1 MTVSWEAP
9 VSDGGLPL
17 TRYSVKI
24 YSNHGWNDTIL
35 LGVSTT
41 RFTFTSREG
50 VRPRKEYTVTVQAF
64 NELKEGEIAEGSV
77 TSAYCEYP

>member
-1 MTVSWEAP
+1 MTVSWEPP

-17 TRYSVKI
+17 TQYSVKI
-24 YSNHGWNDTIL
+24 YANDGWNDTVL

-41 RFTFTSREG
+41 RFTFTSTEG
-50 VRPRKEYTVTVQAF
+50 VRPRKEYIVTVQAF
-64 NELKEGEIAEGSV
+64 NKLKEGEIAQGSV